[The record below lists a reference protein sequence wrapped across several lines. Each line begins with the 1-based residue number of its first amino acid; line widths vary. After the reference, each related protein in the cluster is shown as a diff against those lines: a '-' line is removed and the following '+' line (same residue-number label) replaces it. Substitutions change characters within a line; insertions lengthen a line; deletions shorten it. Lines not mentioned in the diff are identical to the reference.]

1 MDPRYESSA
10 APRSTIF
17 SPVGPASQALRRSGT
32 PLALGPVPL
41 GGLPGFH
48 FSVDAFGCG
57 GHAPGEGSPDV
68 RACSRV
74 PTDGPPLGSH
84 CQNISGGAFRP
95 PAPPWISFLRCR
107 QRQGVPCVG
116 DVAMPRRSHL
126 GRTENADLGSPAGS
140 AAGGEAGG
148 RQRLTGT
155 PLPQG
160 DGRGAPGPTTWRAVQ
175 LVYLSYAWLFRIPC
189 GYIQYVVVRGALP
202 SPLA

>member
-1 MDPRYESSA
+1 MFFRVSPSYHSLPPFGA
-10 APRSTIF
+10 A
-17 SPVGPASQALRRSGT
+17 
-32 PLALGPVPL
+32 LAVKPVPL
-41 GGLPGFH
+41 GGLPGLH
-48 FSVDAFGCG
+48 FPAAALGCG

-74 PTDGPPLGSH
+74 STDGPPLGSH
-84 CQNISGGAFRP
+84 CQSISGGAFRP

-160 DGRGAPGPTTWRAVQ
+160 DGRRLLSVFRQNLRARNRTPGR
-175 LVYLSYAWLFRIPC
+175 
-189 GYIQYVVVRGALP
+189 RGRRWIRGLTCRG
-202 SPLA
+202 SGR